1 VRGLVNAQ
9 FIVREEGI
17 YLIEVNPRASR
28 TVPFMSKVTGIPMV
42 PLAVDIALGDTLASA
57 GYRSGVASAPIG
69 VAVKAPAF
77 STAKLR
83 GVDPTLGPFMQ
94 STGEVIGIGANA
106 RDAIGKALIAANLLP
121 PPPREGQRTVL
132 LSIANRDKG
141 LLAQL
146 AQPLVEAGY
155 DIAATP
161 GTRDALAAIGISASV
176 AAPLGTGGGVG
187 APEIVEL
194 IRSGAIC
201 AVVNTPS
208 PQSGVLRDALEIRL
222 AAVEEGVL
230 CLTTMETAVAAAE
243 SLAVRRSLASVAISP
258 LSGEGLR

>member
-1 VRGLVNAQ
+1 
-9 FIVREEGI
+9 
-17 YLIEVNPRASR
+17 
-28 TVPFMSKVTGIPMV
+28 
-42 PLAVDIALGDTLASA
+42 
-57 GYRSGVASAPIG
+57 
-69 VAVKAPAF
+69 
-77 STAKLR
+77 
-83 GVDPTLGPFMQ
+83 MQ
-94 STGEVIGIGANA
+94 STGEVIGIGASA

-132 LSIANRDKG
+132 LSIADRDKV
-141 LLAQL
+141 LLSQL
-146 AQPLVEAGY
+146 AQPLVDAGY
-155 DIAATP
+155 DLAATP
-161 GTRDALAAIGISASV
+161 GTRDALAAIGISASP
-176 AAPLGTGGGVG
+176 AAPLGGGGGSG

-194 IRSGAIC
+194 IRSGAVC